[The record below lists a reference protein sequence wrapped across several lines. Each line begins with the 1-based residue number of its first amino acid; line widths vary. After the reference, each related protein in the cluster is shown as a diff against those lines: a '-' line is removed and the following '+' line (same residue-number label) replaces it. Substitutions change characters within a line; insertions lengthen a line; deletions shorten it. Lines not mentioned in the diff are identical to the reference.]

1 MTKLNLLKATFVA
14 AVLVL
19 GSSALKSNL
28 YASGYIIASSI
39 TGEVE
44 CQKGGGEDCPTNIAS

>member
-1 MTKLNLLKATFVA
+1 MTKHNFVKAAFVA
-14 AVLVL
+14 MALVL

-39 TGEVE
+39 TGEIE
-44 CQKGGGEDCPTNIAS
+44 CQLGGGEDCAAT